1 MICPLK
7 CGVHGALLMRCQSER
22 PLKRSALPLCCSASS
37 CCCQSIIA
45 CDRLLLLWCL
55 TGNLRKG
62 HLKG

>member
-45 CDRLLLLWCL
+45 RRA
-55 TGNLRKG
+55 TGCCCCGALQVIYVRDA
-62 HLKG
+62 